1 MTVALRNPLLLE
13 LDDERRCVLSAGH
26 IRLAA
31 GELSGTVY
39 VRIGGRA
46 QARSVRL
53 PLTEIDDAIP
63 FTGTGED
70 ALTVNDGWMPASA
83 PVALPQAGGV
93 YRAYAANTTYT
104 GTVAQIVERG
114 GWTLVMLAI
123 ERGAQL
129 ALDAATVRFEE
140 IR

>member
-31 GELSGTVY
+31 GELTGTVL
-39 VRIGGRA
+39 VRVAGRA
-46 QARSVRL
+46 QAQSVRL
-53 PLTEIDDAIP
+53 PLTEIEDVRL
-63 FTGTGED
+63 FTGTAEE
-70 ALTVNDGWMPASA
+70 ALVVNDGWAVVSGPG
-83 PVALPQAGGV
+83 ALPQPGRR

-104 GTVAQIVERG
+104 GTVAQVIERG
-114 GWTLVMLAI
+114 GRTLVMLAI
-123 ERGAQL
+123 EHGAQL

-140 IR
+140 IA